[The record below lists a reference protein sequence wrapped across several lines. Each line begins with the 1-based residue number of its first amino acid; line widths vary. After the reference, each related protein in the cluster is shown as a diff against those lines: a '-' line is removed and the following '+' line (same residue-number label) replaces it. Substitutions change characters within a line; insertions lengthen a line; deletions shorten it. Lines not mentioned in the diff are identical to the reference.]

1 LVVVCW
7 LFVVGCLLL
16 VVGCWLLVVGC
27 WLLVVGCWL
36 LVVGCWLLVVG
47 CWLLVLYLNYK
58 STDESSNVSHEKT
71 QRRRKMAASNV
82 RCDICRLLSGCLW
95 FEV

>member
-1 LVVVCW
+1 L
-7 LFVVGCLLL
+7 LFVVCCLLF
-16 VVGCWLLVVGC
+16 VVCCLLFVVC
-27 WLLVVGCWL
+27 CLLFVVCCL
-36 LVVGCWLLVVG
+36 LF
-47 CWLLVLYLNYK
+47 VLYLNYK